1 MTRKILRRVLPWLVL
16 AGSFAVL
23 CVFEWRNI
31 SDLLDSDMASDMIYA
46 NLLAKEG
53 AFFSP
58 NWYYS
63 SELRVFANHLS
74 FTPLFLLTQD
84 WRLVR
89 GLGSMLTYALFVAS
103 VYAPIR
109 HTSLKRFYPL
119 VAAAMLMPLSV
130 TYFHYSF
137 VGTLYTH
144 YYILSFW
151 LMGLTLGQSEAAGR
165 ARAWRLGL
173 LAALSVVAG
182 LCGLRFL
189 LFSALPLCASA
200 LYLRARAGRKA
211 APRTRRLAWGSL
223 LSLGA
228 MAAGAAVNLLVLSR
242 LYTFQTFAEVTYTS
256 LQPEAAGEFL
266 RNLLSLLGFPESGSL
281 FSSALAAAALSLL
294 LVALIA
300 WACWAALRAPG
311 DAAPLAA
318 AAPSAGDPSL
328 SEIAVPSA
336 PAADKS
342 PAAAPSAGDP
352 SLSEIGDR
360 VLALF
365 FLAAAVMHI
374 GLLSLTSMPR
384 NMYHFLPVSVYALPL
399 AACAL
404 RRLPWPKRARA
415 ALAGGMACLLAAT
428 SAVNSLYFSRRDI
441 TYEPRMALESLLAE
455 GYDCG
460 YATFWRAN
468 VLTELS
474 GGEVEMYSL
483 GGPYDGPEAFDNL
496 FPWLQLKAHDDTPPA
511 GKVFVLLSKYEGE
524 TSLPV
529 FSRLDPSHAV
539 YESPYLIALGYES
552 VEALRQDAA
561 S

>member
-1 MTRKILRRVLPWLVL
+1 MPWAKLRRAVPWLVL
-16 AGSFAVL
+16 AGCFAAL
-23 CVFEWRNI
+23 CYFEWRNVG
-31 SDLLDSDMASDMIYA
+31 DLLDSDMASDLIYA
-46 NLLAKEG
+46 RLLAQEG
-53 AFFSP
+53 TFFSP

-74 FTPLFLLTQD
+74 FTPLFLITQD

-89 GLGSMLTYALFVAS
+89 GLGSMLTYALFVLS
-103 VYAPIR
+103 LYAPLSQVGLR
-109 HTSLKRFYPL
+109 RQYPL
-119 VAAAMLMPLSV
+119 VAAAMLLPLSV
-130 TYFHYSF
+130 MYFHYSM
-137 VGTLYTH
+137 VGTFYTH
-144 YYILSFW
+144 NYILSF
-151 LMGLTLGQSEAAGR
+151 LLLGLALGQCGASGR
-165 ARAWRLGL
+165 ARAWRLIL
-173 LAALSVVAG
+173 LGALSVAAG

-189 LFSALPLCASA
+189 LFSSLPLCASA
-200 LYLRARAGRKA
+200 LYLWARAGRA
-211 APRTRRLAWGSL
+211 AGPRTRRLAWGSL

-256 LQPEAAGEFL
+256 FQPEAAGEFL
-266 RNLLSLLGFPESGSL
+266 RNLLSLLGFPENGSL
-281 FSSALAAAALSLL
+281 FSPALAPAALSLL
-294 LVALIA
+294 LLALIA
-300 WACWAALRAPG
+300 WASWSALRAPAPG
-311 DAAPLAA
+311 AAAAQSAILAQPGEA
-318 AAPSAGDPSL
+318 AAPSPAETD
-328 SEIAVPSA
+328 A
-336 PAADKS
+336 P
-342 PAAAPSAGDP
+342 
-352 SLSEIGDR
+352 GDR

-384 NMYHFLPVSVYALPL
+384 NAYHFLPISVYALPL

-404 RRLPWPKRARA
+404 KRLPWPGRWRA
-415 ALAGGMACLLAAT
+415 ALAGVLACLLAAT
-428 SAVNSLYFSRRDI
+428 SAVNYPYFSRRDV
-441 TYEPRMALESLLAE
+441 TYELRMALESLLAE

-474 GGEVEMYSL
+474 GGEVEMYCL
-483 GGPYDGPEAFDNL
+483 EGPYDGPEAFDTI
-496 FPWLQLKAHDDTPPA
+496 FPWLQLKAHDDTPPE

>member
-1 MTRKILRRVLPWLVL
+1 MPWAKLRRAVPWLVL
-16 AGSFAVL
+16 AGCFAAL
-23 CVFEWRNI
+23 CYFEWRNVG
-31 SDLLDSDMASDMIYA
+31 DLLDSDMASDLIYA
-46 NLLAKEG
+46 RLLAQEG
-53 AFFSP
+53 TFFSP

-74 FTPLFLLTQD
+74 FTPLFLITQD

-89 GLGSMLTYALFVAS
+89 GLGSMLTYALFVLS
-103 VYAPIR
+103 LYAPLSQVGLR
-109 HTSLKRFYPL
+109 RQYPL
-119 VAAAMLMPLSV
+119 VAAAMLLPLSV
-130 TYFHYSF
+130 MYFHYSM
-137 VGTLYTH
+137 VGTFYTH
-144 YYILSFW
+144 NYILSF
-151 LMGLTLGQSEAAGR
+151 LLLGLALGQCGASGR
-165 ARAWRLGL
+165 ARAWRLIL
-173 LAALSVVAG
+173 LGALSVAAG

-189 LFSALPLCASA
+189 LFSSLPLCASA
-200 LYLRARAGRKA
+200 LYLWARAGRA
-211 APRTRRLAWGSL
+211 AGPRTRRLAWGSL

-256 LQPEAAGEFL
+256 FQPEAAGEFL
-266 RNLLSLLGFPESGSL
+266 RNLLSLLGFPENGSL
-281 FSSALAAAALSLL
+281 FSPALAPAALSLL
-294 LVALIA
+294 LLALIA
-300 WACWAALRAPG
+300 WASWSALRAPAPG
-311 DAAPLAA
+311 AAAAQSAILAQPGEA
-318 AAPSAGDPSL
+318 AAPSPAETD
-328 SEIAVPSA
+328 A
-336 PAADKS
+336 P
-342 PAAAPSAGDP
+342 
-352 SLSEIGDR
+352 GDR

-384 NMYHFLPVSVYALPL
+384 NAYHFLPISVYALPL

-404 RRLPWPKRARA
+404 KRLPWPGRWRA
-415 ALAGGMACLLAAT
+415 ALAGVLACLLAVT
-428 SAVNSLYFSRRDI
+428 SVVNSPYFSRRDV
-441 TYEPRMALESLLAE
+441 TYELRMALESLLAE

-474 GGEVEMYSL
+474 GGEVEMYCL
-483 GGPYDGPEAFDNL
+483 EGPYDGPEAFDTI
-496 FPWLQLKAHDDTPPA
+496 FPWLQLKAHDDTPPE

>member
-1 MTRKILRRVLPWLVL
+1 MPWAKLRRAVPWLVL
-16 AGSFAVL
+16 AGCFAAL
-23 CVFEWRNI
+23 CYFEWRNVG
-31 SDLLDSDMASDMIYA
+31 DLLDSDMASDLIYA
-46 NLLAKEG
+46 RLLAQEG
-53 AFFSP
+53 TFFSP

-74 FTPLFLLTQD
+74 FTPLFLITQD

-89 GLGSMLTYALFVAS
+89 GLGSMLTYALFVLS
-103 VYAPIR
+103 LYAPLSQVGLR
-109 HTSLKRFYPL
+109 RQYPL
-119 VAAAMLMPLSV
+119 VAAAMLLPLSV
-130 TYFHYSF
+130 MYFHYSM
-137 VGTLYTH
+137 VGTFYTH
-144 YYILSFW
+144 NYILSF
-151 LMGLTLGQSEAAGR
+151 LLLGLALGQCGASGR
-165 ARAWRLGL
+165 ARAWRLIL
-173 LAALSVVAG
+173 LGALSVAAG

-189 LFSALPLCASA
+189 LFSSLPLCASA
-200 LYLRARAGRKA
+200 LYLRARAGRA
-211 APRTRRLAWGSL
+211 AGPRTRRLAWGSL
-223 LSLGA
+223 LSLGE

-256 LQPEAAGEFL
+256 FQPEAAGEFL
-266 RNLLSLLGFPESGSL
+266 RNLLSLLGFPENGSL
-281 FSSALAAAALSLL
+281 FSPALAPAALSLL
-294 LVALIA
+294 LLALIA
-300 WACWAALRAPG
+300 WASWSALRAPAPG
-311 DAAPLAA
+311 AAAAQSAILAQPGEA
-318 AAPSAGDPSL
+318 AAPSPAETD
-328 SEIAVPSA
+328 A
-336 PAADKS
+336 P
-342 PAAAPSAGDP
+342 
-352 SLSEIGDR
+352 GDR

-404 RRLPWPKRARA
+404 KRLPWPKRARA

-483 GGPYDGPEAFDNL
+483 EGPYDGPEAFDTI
-496 FPWLQLKAHDDTPPA
+496 FPWLQLKAHATEPPE

>member
-1 MTRKILRRVLPWLVL
+1 MPWAKLRRAVPWLVL
-16 AGSFAVL
+16 AGCFAAL
-23 CVFEWRNI
+23 CYFEWRNVG
-31 SDLLDSDMASDMIYA
+31 DLLDSDMASDLIYA
-46 NLLAKEG
+46 RLLAQEG
-53 AFFSP
+53 TFFSP

-89 GLGSMLTYALFVAS
+89 GLGSMLTYALFVLS
-103 VYAPIR
+103 LYAPLSQVGLR
-109 HTSLKRFYPL
+109 RQYPL
-119 VAAAMLMPLSV
+119 VAAAMLLPLSV
-130 TYFHYSF
+130 MYFHYSM
-137 VGTLYTH
+137 VGTFYTH
-144 YYILSFW
+144 NYILSF
-151 LMGLTLGQSEAAGR
+151 LLLGLALGQCGASGR
-165 ARAWRLGL
+165 ARAWRLIL
-173 LAALSVVAG
+173 LGALSVAAG

-189 LFSALPLCASA
+189 LFSSLPLCASA
-200 LYLRARAGRKA
+200 LYLWARAGRA
-211 APRTRRLAWGSL
+211 AGPRARRLAWGSL

-256 LQPEAAGEFL
+256 FQPEAAGEFL
-266 RNLLSLLGFPESGSL
+266 RNLLSLLGFPENGSL
-281 FSSALAAAALSLL
+281 FSPALAPAALSLL
-294 LVALIA
+294 LLALIA
-300 WACWAALRAPG
+300 WASWSALRAPAPG
-311 DAAPLAA
+311 AAAAQSAILAQPGEA
-318 AAPSAGDPSL
+318 AAPSPAETD
-328 SEIAVPSA
+328 A
-336 PAADKS
+336 P
-342 PAAAPSAGDP
+342 
-352 SLSEIGDR
+352 GDR

-384 NMYHFLPVSVYALPL
+384 NAYHFLPISVYALPL

-404 RRLPWPKRARA
+404 KRLPWPGRWRA
-415 ALAGGMACLLAAT
+415 ALAGVLACLLAAT

-474 GGEVEMYSL
+474 GGEVEMYCL
-483 GGPYDGPEAFDNL
+483 EGPYDGPEAFDTI

-552 VEALRQDAA
+552 DAALREDAA

>member
-1 MTRKILRRVLPWLVL
+1 MPWAKLRRAVPWLVL
-16 AGSFAVL
+16 AGCFAAL
-23 CVFEWRNI
+23 CYFEWRNVG
-31 SDLLDSDMASDMIYA
+31 DLLDSDMASDLIYA
-46 NLLAKEG
+46 RLLAQEG
-53 AFFSP
+53 TFFSP

-74 FTPLFLLTQD
+74 FTPLFLITQD

-89 GLGSMLTYALFVAS
+89 GLGSMLTYALFVLS
-103 VYAPIR
+103 LYAPLSQVGLR
-109 HTSLKRFYPL
+109 RQYPL
-119 VAAAMLMPLSV
+119 VAAAMLLPLSV
-130 TYFHYSF
+130 MYFHYSM
-137 VGTLYTH
+137 VGTSYTH
-144 YYILSFW
+144 YYILSF
-151 LMGLTLGQSEAAGR
+151 LLLGLALGQCGASGR
-165 ARAWRLGL
+165 ARAWRLIL
-173 LAALSVVAG
+173 LGALSVAAG

-189 LFSALPLCASA
+189 LFSSLPLCASA
-200 LYLRARAGRKA
+200 LYLRARAGRA
-211 APRTRRLAWGSL
+211 AGPRTRRLAWGSL

-256 LQPEAAGEFL
+256 FQPEAAGEFL
-266 RNLLSLLGFPESGSL
+266 RNLLSLLGFPENGSL
-281 FSSALAAAALSLL
+281 FSPALAPAALSLL
-294 LVALIA
+294 LLALIA
-300 WACWAALRAPG
+300 WASWSALRAPAPG
-311 DAAPLAA
+311 AAAAQSAILAQPGEA
-318 AAPSAGDPSL
+318 AAPSPAETD
-328 SEIAVPSA
+328 A
-336 PAADKS
+336 P
-342 PAAAPSAGDP
+342 
-352 SLSEIGDR
+352 GDR

-404 RRLPWPKRARA
+404 KRLPWPKRARA

-474 GGEVEMYSL
+474 GGEVEMYCL
-483 GGPYDGPEAFDNL
+483 EGPYDGPEAFDNL
-496 FPWLQLKAHDDTPPA
+496 FPWLQLKAHATEPPE

-552 VEALRQDAA
+552 DAALREDAA

>member
-1 MTRKILRRVLPWLVL
+1 MPWAKLRRAVPWLVL
-16 AGSFAVL
+16 AGCFAAL
-23 CVFEWRNI
+23 CYFEWRNVG
-31 SDLLDSDMASDMIYA
+31 DLLDSDMASDLIYA
-46 NLLAKEG
+46 RLLAQEG
-53 AFFSP
+53 TFFSP

-74 FTPLFLLTQD
+74 FTPLFLITQD

-89 GLGSMLTYALFVAS
+89 RLGSMLTYALFVLS
-103 VYAPIR
+103 LYAPLSQVGLR
-109 HTSLKRFYPL
+109 RQYPL
-119 VAAAMLMPLSV
+119 VAAAMLLPLSV
-130 TYFHYSF
+130 MYFHYSM
-137 VGTLYTH
+137 VGTFYTH
-144 YYILSFW
+144 NYILSF
-151 LMGLTLGQSEAAGR
+151 LLLGLALGQCGASGR
-165 ARAWRLGL
+165 ARAWRLIL
-173 LAALSVVAG
+173 LGALSVVAG
-182 LCGLRFL
+182 LCGLRLL
-189 LFSALPLCASA
+189 LFSSLPLCASA
-200 LYLRARAGRKA
+200 LYLRARAGRA
-211 APRTRRLAWGSL
+211 AGPRTRRLAWGSL

-256 LQPEAAGEFL
+256 FQPEAAGEFL
-266 RNLLSLLGFPESGSL
+266 RNLLSLLGFPENGSL
-281 FSSALAAAALSLL
+281 FSPALAPAALSLL
-294 LVALIA
+294 LLALIA
-300 WACWAALRAPG
+300 WASWSALRAPAPG
-311 DAAPLAA
+311 AAAAQSAILAQPGEA
-318 AAPSAGDPSL
+318 AAPSPAETD
-328 SEIAVPSA
+328 A
-336 PAADKS
+336 P
-342 PAAAPSAGDP
+342 
-352 SLSEIGDR
+352 GDR

-384 NMYHFLPVSVYALPL
+384 NAYHFLPISVYALPL

-404 RRLPWPKRARA
+404 KRLPWPGRWRA
-415 ALAGGMACLLAAT
+415 ALAGVLACLLAAT
-428 SAVNSLYFSRRDI
+428 SAVNYPYFSRRDV

-474 GGEVEMYSL
+474 GGEVEMYCL
-483 GGPYDGPEAFDNL
+483 EGPYDGPEAFDNL
-496 FPWLQLKAHDDTPPA
+496 FPWLQLKAHDDTPPE

-552 VEALRQDAA
+552 DAALREDAV

>member
-1 MTRKILRRVLPWLVL
+1 MPWAKLRRAVPWLVL
-16 AGSFAVL
+16 AGCFAAL
-23 CVFEWRNI
+23 CYFEWRNVG
-31 SDLLDSDMASDMIYA
+31 DLLDSDMASDLIYA
-46 NLLAKEG
+46 RLLAQEG
-53 AFFSP
+53 TFFSP

-74 FTPLFLLTQD
+74 FTPLFLITQD

-89 GLGSMLTYALFVAS
+89 GLGSMLTYALFVLS
-103 VYAPIR
+103 LYAPLSQVGLR
-109 HTSLKRFYPL
+109 RQYPL
-119 VAAAMLMPLSV
+119 VAAAMLLPLSV
-130 TYFHYSF
+130 MYFHYSM
-137 VGTLYTH
+137 VGTFYTH
-144 YYILSFW
+144 NYILSF
-151 LMGLTLGQSEAAGR
+151 LLLGLALGQCGASGR
-165 ARAWRLGL
+165 ARAWRLIL
-173 LAALSVVAG
+173 LGALSVAAG

-189 LFSALPLCASA
+189 LFSSLPLCASA
-200 LYLRARAGRKA
+200 LYLWARAGRA
-211 APRTRRLAWGSL
+211 AGPRTRRLVWGSL

-256 LQPEAAGEFL
+256 FQPEAAGEFL
-266 RNLLSLLGFPESGSL
+266 RNLLSLLGFPENGSL
-281 FSSALAAAALSLL
+281 FSPALAPAALSLL
-294 LVALIA
+294 LLALIA
-300 WACWAALRAPG
+300 WASWSALRAPAPG
-311 DAAPLAA
+311 AAAAQSAILAQPGAA
-318 AAPSAGDPSL
+318 AAPSPAETD
-328 SEIAVPSA
+328 A
-336 PAADKS
+336 P
-342 PAAAPSAGDP
+342 
-352 SLSEIGDR
+352 GDR

-384 NMYHFLPVSVYALPL
+384 NAYHFLPISVYALPL

-404 RRLPWPKRARA
+404 KRLPWPGRWRA
-415 ALAGGMACLLAAT
+415 ALAGVLACLLAAT
-428 SAVNSLYFSRRDI
+428 SAVNYPYFSRRDV
-441 TYEPRMALESLLAE
+441 TYELRMALESLLAE

-483 GGPYDGPEAFDNL
+483 EGPYDGPEAFDNL

-552 VEALRQDAA
+552 DAALREDAA

>member
-1 MTRKILRRVLPWLVL
+1 MTRKMLRRVLPWLVL

-31 SDLLDSDMASDMIYA
+31 TDLLDSDMASDMIYA

-53 AFFSP
+53 SFFSP

-89 GLGSMLTYALFVAS
+89 GLGSMLTCALFVVS

-109 HTSLKRFYPL
+109 HTSLRRFYPL
-119 VAAAMLMPLSV
+119 VAAAMLMPLSA

-137 VGTLYTH
+137 IGTFYTH
-144 YYILSFW
+144 NYILSFW
-151 LMGLTLGQSEAAGR
+151 LLGLALGQSEAAGR

-200 LYLRARAGRKA
+200 LYLWARAGRGA

-228 MAAGAAVNLLVLSR
+228 MAAGVAVNLLVLSR
-242 LYTFQTFAEVTYTS
+242 LYTFQTFTEVTYTA
-256 LQPEAAGEFL
+256 LQPEAPGEFL
-266 RNLLSLLGFPESGSL
+266 RNLLILLGFPESGSL
-281 FSSALAAAALSLL
+281 FSPALAAAALSLL
-294 LVALIA
+294 LLALIA

-311 DAAPLAA
+311 VPAALTADKTAAP
-318 AAPSAGDPSL
+318 AGDP
-328 SEIAVPSA
+328 P
-336 PAADKS
+336 
-342 PAAAPSAGDP
+342 
-352 SLSEIGDR
+352 LSEIGDR

-365 FLAAAVMHI
+365 FLTAAVMHI
-374 GLLSLTSMPR
+374 GLLSLTNMPR
-384 NMYHFLPVSVYALPL
+384 NMYHFLPISVYALPL
-399 AACAL
+399 AGCAL
-404 RRLPWPKRARA
+404 LRLPWPKRARA
-415 ALAGGMACLLAAT
+415 VLAGVMACLLAVT
-428 SAVNSLYFSRRDI
+428 SAVNYRYFSRRDL
-441 TYEPRMALESLLAE
+441 TYELRMALESLQAE

-474 GGEVEMYSL
+474 GGEVEMYCL
-483 GGPYDGPEAFDNL
+483 GGPYDGPEAFDTIY
-496 FPWLQLKAHDDTPPA
+496 PWLQLKAHDTRPPE
-511 GKVFVLLSKYEGE
+511 GKVFVLLSKYDGE

-539 YESPYLIALGYES
+539 YESPYMLVLGYES
-552 VEALRQDAA
+552 DAALRQDAA

>member
-1 MTRKILRRVLPWLVL
+1 MPWAKLRRAVPWLVL
-16 AGSFAVL
+16 AGCFAAL
-23 CVFEWRNI
+23 CYFEWRNVG
-31 SDLLDSDMASDMIYA
+31 DLLDSDMASDLIYA
-46 NLLAKEG
+46 RLLAQEG
-53 AFFSP
+53 TFFSP

-74 FTPLFLLTQD
+74 FTPLFLITQD

-89 GLGSMLTYALFVAS
+89 GLGSMLTYALFVLS
-103 VYAPIR
+103 LYAPLSQVGLR
-109 HTSLKRFYPL
+109 RQYPL
-119 VAAAMLMPLSV
+119 VAAAMLLPLSV
-130 TYFHYSF
+130 MYFHYSM
-137 VGTLYTH
+137 VGTSYTH
-144 YYILSFW
+144 YYILSF
-151 LMGLTLGQSEAAGR
+151 LLLGLALGQCGASGR
-165 ARAWRLGL
+165 ARAWRLIL
-173 LAALSVVAG
+173 LGALSVAAG

-189 LFSALPLCASA
+189 LFSSLPLCASA
-200 LYLRARAGRKA
+200 LYLWARAGRA
-211 APRTRRLAWGSL
+211 AGPRTRRLAWGSL

-256 LQPEAAGEFL
+256 FQPEAAGEFL
-266 RNLLSLLGFPESGSL
+266 RNLLSLLGFPENGSL
-281 FSSALAAAALSLL
+281 FSPALAPAALSLL
-294 LVALIA
+294 LLALIA
-300 WACWAALRAPG
+300 WASWSALRAPAPG
-311 DAAPLAA
+311 AAAAQSAILAQPGEA
-318 AAPSAGDPSL
+318 AAPSPAETD
-328 SEIAVPSA
+328 A
-336 PAADKS
+336 P
-342 PAAAPSAGDP
+342 
-352 SLSEIGDR
+352 GDR

-474 GGEVEMYSL
+474 GGEVEMYCL
-483 GGPYDGPEAFDNL
+483 EGPYDGPEAFDTI

-552 VEALRQDAA
+552 DAALREDAA

>member
-1 MTRKILRRVLPWLVL
+1 MPWAKLRRAVPWLVL
-16 AGSFAVL
+16 AGCFAAL
-23 CVFEWRNI
+23 CYFEWRNVG
-31 SDLLDSDMASDMIYA
+31 DLLDSDMASDLIYA
-46 NLLAKEG
+46 RLLAQEG
-53 AFFSP
+53 TFFSP

-74 FTPLFLLTQD
+74 FTPLFLITQD

-89 GLGSMLTYALFVAS
+89 GLGSMLTYALFVLS
-103 VYAPIR
+103 LYAPLSQVGLR
-109 HTSLKRFYPL
+109 RQYPL
-119 VAAAMLMPLSV
+119 VAAAMLLPLSV
-130 TYFHYSF
+130 MYFHYSM
-137 VGTLYTH
+137 VGTSYTH
-144 YYILSFW
+144 YYILSF
-151 LMGLTLGQSEAAGR
+151 LLLGLALGQCGASGR
-165 ARAWRLGL
+165 ARAWRLIL
-173 LAALSVVAG
+173 LGALSAAAG

-189 LFSALPLCASA
+189 LFSSLPLCASA
-200 LYLRARAGRKA
+200 LYLWARAGRA
-211 APRTRRLAWGSL
+211 AGPRARRLAWGSL

-256 LQPEAAGEFL
+256 FQPEAAGEFL
-266 RNLLSLLGFPESGSL
+266 RNLLSLLGFPENGSL
-281 FSSALAAAALSLL
+281 FSPALAPAALSLL
-294 LVALIA
+294 LLALIA
-300 WACWAALRAPG
+300 WASWSALRAPAPG
-311 DAAPLAA
+311 AAAAQSAILAQPGEA
-318 AAPSAGDPSL
+318 AAPSPAETD
-328 SEIAVPSA
+328 A
-336 PAADKS
+336 P
-342 PAAAPSAGDP
+342 
-352 SLSEIGDR
+352 GDR

-384 NMYHFLPVSVYALPL
+384 NAYHFLPISVYALPL

-404 RRLPWPKRARA
+404 KRLPWPKRARA
-415 ALAGGMACLLAAT
+415 ALAGVLACLLAAT
-428 SAVNSLYFSRRDI
+428 SAVNYPYFSQRDV
-441 TYEPRMALESLLAE
+441 TYELRMALESLQAE

-496 FPWLQLKAHDDTPPA
+496 FPWLQLKAHATEPPE

>member
-1 MTRKILRRVLPWLVL
+1 MSWKTLRRALPWLVL

-31 SDLLDSDMASDMIYA
+31 TDLLDSDMASDMIYA

-53 AFFSP
+53 SFFSP

-89 GLGSMLTYALFVAS
+89 GLGSMLTYALFVLS
-103 VYAPIR
+103 VYPPLR

-119 VAAAMLMPLSV
+119 MAAAMLLPLSV

-137 VGTLYTH
+137 VGTFYTH
-144 YYILSFW
+144 NYILSFW
-151 LMGLTLGQSEAAGR
+151 LLGLTLGQSEAAGR

-182 LCGLRFL
+182 LCGLRFM
-189 LFSALPLCASA
+189 LFSALPLCLAA
-200 LYLRARAGRKA
+200 LYLWARAGSAA

-228 MAAGAAVNLLVLSR
+228 MTAGAAVNLLVLSR
-242 LYTFQTFAEVTYTS
+242 LYTFQTFTEVTYTA
-256 LQPEAAGEFL
+256 LRPEAPGEFL
-266 RNLLSLLGFPESGSL
+266 RNLLILLGFPESGTL
-281 FSSALAAAALSLL
+281 FSPALAAAALSLL
-294 LVALIA
+294 MLALIA

-311 DAAPLAA
+311 DAAAF
-318 AAPSAGDPSL
+318 AG
-328 SEIAVPSA
+328 
-336 PAADKS
+336 DKS
-342 PAAAPSAGDP
+342 PADPTSLAGDP

-365 FLAAAVMHI
+365 FLRAAVMHI

-399 AACAL
+399 AALAL
-404 RRLPWPKRARA
+404 IRLPWPKRARA
-415 ALAGGMACLLAAT
+415 VLAGGMACLLAVT
-428 SAVNSLYFSRRDI
+428 SAVNYRYFSRRDI
-441 TYEPRMALESLLAE
+441 TYELRMALESVQAE

-474 GGEVEMYSL
+474 GGEVEMYCL
-483 GGPYDGPEAFDNL
+483 GGPYDGPEAFDTIY
-496 FPWLQLKAHDDTPPA
+496 PWLQLKSHDTRRPA
-511 GKVFVLLSKYEGE
+511 GKVFVLLSSYDGE

-529 FSRLDPSHAV
+529 FSHLSPSHV
-539 YESPYLIALGYES
+539 IYESPYLLAYGYES
-552 VEALRQDAA
+552 FDDLYDDAGGPD
-561 S
+561 

>member
-1 MTRKILRRVLPWLVL
+1 MPWAKLRRAVPWLVL
-16 AGSFAVL
+16 AGCFAAL
-23 CVFEWRNI
+23 CYFEWRNVG
-31 SDLLDSDMASDMIYA
+31 DLLDSDMASDLIYA
-46 NLLAKEG
+46 RLLAEEG
-53 AFFSP
+53 TFFSS

-74 FTPLFLLTQD
+74 FTPLFLVTQD

-89 GLGSMLTYALFVAS
+89 GLGSMLTYALFVLS
-103 VYAPIR
+103 LYAPLSQVGLR
-109 HTSLKRFYPL
+109 RQYPL
-119 VAAAMLMPLSV
+119 VAAAMLLPLSV
-130 TYFHYSF
+130 MYFHYSM
-137 VGTLYTH
+137 VGTFYTH
-144 YYILSFW
+144 NYILSF
-151 LMGLTLGQSEAAGR
+151 LLLGLALGQCGASGR

-173 LAALSVVAG
+173 LAALSAVAG

-189 LFSALPLCASA
+189 LFSSLPLCASA
-200 LYLRARAGRKA
+200 LYLRARAGRA
-211 APRTRRLAWGSL
+211 AGPRARRLAWGSL

-256 LQPEAAGEFL
+256 FQPEAAGEFL
-266 RNLLSLLGFPESGSL
+266 RNLLSLLGFPENGSL
-281 FSSALAAAALSLL
+281 FSPALAPAALSLL
-294 LVALIA
+294 LLALIA
-300 WACWAALRAPG
+300 WASWSALRAPAPG
-311 DAAPLAA
+311 AAAAQSAILAQPGEA
-318 AAPSAGDPSL
+318 AAPSPAETD
-328 SEIAVPSA
+328 A
-336 PAADKS
+336 P
-342 PAAAPSAGDP
+342 
-352 SLSEIGDR
+352 GDR

-384 NMYHFLPVSVYALPL
+384 NAYHFLPISVYALPL

-404 RRLPWPKRARA
+404 KRLPWPGRWRA
-415 ALAGGMACLLAAT
+415 ALAGVLACLLAAT

-474 GGEVEMYSL
+474 GGEVEMYCL
-483 GGPYDGPEAFDNL
+483 EGPYDGPEAFDNL
-496 FPWLQLKAHDDTPPA
+496 FPWLQLKAHDDTPPE

-552 VEALRQDAA
+552 DAALREDAA

>member
-1 MTRKILRRVLPWLVL
+1 MPWAKLRRAVPWLVL
-16 AGSFAVL
+16 AGCFAAL
-23 CVFEWRNI
+23 CYFEWRNVG
-31 SDLLDSDMASDMIYA
+31 DLLDSDMASDLIYA
-46 NLLAKEG
+46 RLLAQEG
-53 AFFSP
+53 TFFSP

-74 FTPLFLLTQD
+74 FTPLFLITQD

-89 GLGSMLTYALFVAS
+89 GLGSMLTYALFVLS
-103 VYAPIR
+103 LYAPLSQVGLR
-109 HTSLKRFYPL
+109 RQYPL
-119 VAAAMLMPLSV
+119 VAAAMLLPLSV
-130 TYFHYSF
+130 MYFHYSM
-137 VGTLYTH
+137 VGTFYTH
-144 YYILSFW
+144 NYILSF
-151 LMGLTLGQSEAAGR
+151 LLLGLALGQCGASGR
-165 ARAWRLGL
+165 ARAWRLIL
-173 LAALSVVAG
+173 LGALSVAAG

-189 LFSALPLCASA
+189 LFSSLPLCASA
-200 LYLRARAGRKA
+200 LYLRARAGRA
-211 APRTRRLAWGSL
+211 AGPRTRRLAWGSL

-256 LQPEAAGEFL
+256 FQPEAAGEFL
-266 RNLLSLLGFPESGSL
+266 RNLLSLLGFPENGSL
-281 FSSALAAAALSLL
+281 FSPALAPAALSLL
-294 LVALIA
+294 LLALIA
-300 WACWAALRAPG
+300 WASWSALRAPAPG
-311 DAAPLAA
+311 AAAAQSAILAQPGEA
-318 AAPSAGDPSL
+318 AAPSPAETD
-328 SEIAVPSA
+328 A
-336 PAADKS
+336 P
-342 PAAAPSAGDP
+342 
-352 SLSEIGDR
+352 GDR

-404 RRLPWPKRARA
+404 GRLPWPGRWRA

-441 TYEPRMALESLLAE
+441 TYELRMALESLLAE

-474 GGEVEMYSL
+474 GGEVEMYCL
-483 GGPYDGPEAFDNL
+483 EGPYDGPEAFDTI
-496 FPWLQLKAHDDTPPA
+496 FPWLQLKAHDDTPPE

-552 VEALRQDAA
+552 DAALREDAA

>member
-1 MTRKILRRVLPWLVL
+1 MPWAKLRRAVPWLVL
-16 AGSFAVL
+16 AGCFAAL
-23 CVFEWRNI
+23 CYFEWRNVG
-31 SDLLDSDMASDMIYA
+31 DLLDSDMASDLIYA
-46 NLLAKEG
+46 RLLAQEG
-53 AFFSP
+53 TFFSP

-74 FTPLFLLTQD
+74 FTPLFLITQD

-89 GLGSMLTYALFVAS
+89 GLGSMLTYALFVLS
-103 VYAPIR
+103 LYAPLSQVGLR
-109 HTSLKRFYPL
+109 RQYPL
-119 VAAAMLMPLSV
+119 VAAAMLLPLSV
-130 TYFHYSF
+130 MYFHYSM
-137 VGTLYTH
+137 VGTFYTH
-144 YYILSFW
+144 NYILSF
-151 LMGLTLGQSEAAGR
+151 LLLGLALGQCGASGR
-165 ARAWRLGL
+165 ARAWRLIL
-173 LAALSVVAG
+173 LGALSVAAG

-189 LFSALPLCASA
+189 LFSSLPLCASA
-200 LYLRARAGRKA
+200 LYLRARAGRA
-211 APRTRRLAWGSL
+211 AGPRTRRLAWGSL

-256 LQPEAAGEFL
+256 FQPEAAGEFL
-266 RNLLSLLGFPESGSL
+266 RNLLSLLGFPENGSL
-281 FSSALAAAALSLL
+281 FSPALAPAALSLL
-294 LVALIA
+294 LLALIA
-300 WACWAALRAPG
+300 WASWSALRAPAPG
-311 DAAPLAA
+311 AAAAQSAILAQPGEA
-318 AAPSAGDPSL
+318 AAPSPAETD
-328 SEIAVPSA
+328 A
-336 PAADKS
+336 P
-342 PAAAPSAGDP
+342 
-352 SLSEIGDR
+352 GDR

-404 RRLPWPKRARA
+404 GRLPWPGRWRA

-483 GGPYDGPEAFDNL
+483 EGPYDGPEAFDTI
-496 FPWLQLKAHDDTPPA
+496 FPWLQLKAHATEPPE

-552 VEALRQDAA
+552 DAALREDAA

>member
-1 MTRKILRRVLPWLVL
+1 MPWAKLRRAVPWLVL
-16 AGSFAVL
+16 AGCFAAL
-23 CVFEWRNI
+23 CYFEWRNVG
-31 SDLLDSDMASDMIYA
+31 DLLDSDMASDLIYA
-46 NLLAKEG
+46 RLLAQEG
-53 AFFSP
+53 TFFSP

-74 FTPLFLLTQD
+74 FTPLFLITQD

-89 GLGSMLTYALFVAS
+89 GLGSMLTYALFVLS
-103 VYAPIR
+103 LYAPLSQVGLR
-109 HTSLKRFYPL
+109 RQYPL
-119 VAAAMLMPLSV
+119 VAAAMLLPLSV
-130 TYFHYSF
+130 MYFHYSM
-137 VGTLYTH
+137 VGALYTH
-144 YYILSFW
+144 NYILSF
-151 LMGLTLGQSEAAGR
+151 LLLGLALGQCGASGR

-173 LAALSVVAG
+173 LGALSVAAG

-189 LFSALPLCASA
+189 LFSSLPLCASA
-200 LYLRARAGRKA
+200 LYLRARAGRA
-211 APRTRRLAWGSL
+211 AGPRTRRLAWGSL

-256 LQPEAAGEFL
+256 FQPEAAGEFL
-266 RNLLSLLGFPESGSL
+266 RNLLSLLGFPENGSF
-281 FSSALAAAALSLL
+281 FSPALAPAALSLL
-294 LVALIA
+294 LLALIA
-300 WACWAALRAPG
+300 WASWSALRAPAPG
-311 DAAPLAA
+311 AAAAQSAILAQPGAA
-318 AAPSAGDPSL
+318 AAPSPAETD
-328 SEIAVPSA
+328 A
-336 PAADKS
+336 P
-342 PAAAPSAGDP
+342 
-352 SLSEIGDR
+352 GDR

-384 NMYHFLPVSVYALPL
+384 NAYHFLPISVYALPL

-404 RRLPWPKRARA
+404 KRLPWPGRWRA

-428 SAVNSLYFSRRDI
+428 SAVNYPYFSRRDV
-441 TYEPRMALESLLAE
+441 TYELRMALESLLAE

-474 GGEVEMYSL
+474 GGEVEMYCL
-483 GGPYDGPEAFDNL
+483 EGPYDGPEAFDAI
-496 FPWLQLKAHDDTPPA
+496 FPWLQLKAHATEPPE

-552 VEALRQDAA
+552 DAALREDAA

>member
-1 MTRKILRRVLPWLVL
+1 MPWAKLRRAVPWLVL
-16 AGSFAVL
+16 TGCFAAL
-23 CVFEWRNI
+23 CYFEWRNVG
-31 SDLLDSDMASDMIYA
+31 DLLDSDMASDLIYA
-46 NLLAKEG
+46 RLLAQEG
-53 AFFSP
+53 TFFSP

-74 FTPLFLLTQD
+74 FTPLFLITQD

-89 GLGSMLTYALFVAS
+89 GLGSMLTYALFVLS
-103 VYAPIR
+103 LYAPLSQVGLR
-109 HTSLKRFYPL
+109 RQYPL
-119 VAAAMLMPLSV
+119 VAAAMLLPLSV
-130 TYFHYSF
+130 MYFHYSF
-137 VGTLYTH
+137 VGTFYTH
-144 YYILSFW
+144 NYILSFW
-151 LMGLTLGQSEAAGR
+151 LMGLTLGQSEASGR
-165 ARAWRLGL
+165 ARAWRLIL
-173 LAALSVVAG
+173 LGALSVAAG

-189 LFSALPLCASA
+189 LFSSLPLCASA
-200 LYLRARAGRKA
+200 LYLWARAGRA
-211 APRTRRLAWGSL
+211 AGPRTRRLAWGSL

-256 LQPEAAGEFL
+256 FQPEAAGEFL
-266 RNLLSLLGFPESGSL
+266 RNLLSLLGFPENGSL
-281 FSSALAAAALSLL
+281 FSPALAPAALSLL
-294 LVALIA
+294 LLALIA
-300 WACWAALRAPG
+300 WASWSALRAPAPG
-311 DAAPLAA
+311 AAAAQSAILAQPGEA
-318 AAPSAGDPSL
+318 AAPSPAETD
-328 SEIAVPSA
+328 A
-336 PAADKS
+336 P
-342 PAAAPSAGDP
+342 
-352 SLSEIGDR
+352 GDR

-384 NMYHFLPVSVYALPL
+384 NAYHFLPISVYALPL

-404 RRLPWPKRARA
+404 KRLPWPGRWRA
-415 ALAGGMACLLAAT
+415 ALAGVLACLLAAT
-428 SAVNSLYFSRRDI
+428 SAVNYPYFSRRDV
-441 TYEPRMALESLLAE
+441 TYELRMALESLQAE

-483 GGPYDGPEAFDNL
+483 GGPYDGPEAFDTI
-496 FPWLQLKAHDDTPPA
+496 FPWLQLKAHDDTPPE

-552 VEALRQDAA
+552 DAALREDAA

>member
-1 MTRKILRRVLPWLVL
+1 MPWAKLRRAVPWLVL
-16 AGSFAVL
+16 AGCFAAL
-23 CVFEWRNI
+23 CYFEWRNVG
-31 SDLLDSDMASDMIYA
+31 DLLDSDMASDLIYA
-46 NLLAKEG
+46 RLLAQEG
-53 AFFSP
+53 TFFSP

-74 FTPLFLLTQD
+74 FTPLFLITQD

-89 GLGSMLTYALFVAS
+89 GLGSMLTYALFVLS
-103 VYAPIR
+103 LYAPLSQVGLR
-109 HTSLKRFYPL
+109 RQYPL
-119 VAAAMLMPLSV
+119 VAAAMLLPLSV
-130 TYFHYSF
+130 MYFHYSM
-137 VGTLYTH
+137 VGTSYTH
-144 YYILSFW
+144 YYILSF
-151 LMGLTLGQSEAAGR
+151 LLLGLALGQCGASGR
-165 ARAWRLGL
+165 ARAWRLIL
-173 LAALSVVAG
+173 LGALSVAAG

-189 LFSALPLCASA
+189 LFSSLPLCASA
-200 LYLRARAGRKA
+200 LYLWARAGRA
-211 APRTRRLAWGSL
+211 AGPRTRRLAWGSL

-256 LQPEAAGEFL
+256 FQPEAAGEFL
-266 RNLLSLLGFPESGSL
+266 RNLLSLLGFPENGSL
-281 FSSALAAAALSLL
+281 FSPALAPAALSLL
-294 LVALIA
+294 LLALIA
-300 WACWAALRAPG
+300 WASWSALRAP
-311 DAAPLAA
+311 APGAA
-318 AAPSAGDPSL
+318 AAPSPAETD
-328 SEIAVPSA
+328 A
-336 PAADKS
+336 P
-342 PAAAPSAGDP
+342 
-352 SLSEIGDR
+352 GDR

-384 NMYHFLPVSVYALPL
+384 NAYHFLPISVYALPL

-404 RRLPWPKRARA
+404 KRLPWPGRWRA
-415 ALAGGMACLLAAT
+415 ALAGVLACLLAAT

-474 GGEVEMYSL
+474 GGEVEMYCL
-483 GGPYDGPEAFDNL
+483 EGPYDGPEAFDNL

-552 VEALRQDAA
+552 DAALREDAA

>member
-1 MTRKILRRVLPWLVL
+1 MPWAKLRRAVPWLVL
-16 AGSFAVL
+16 AGCFAAL
-23 CVFEWRNI
+23 CYFEWRNVG
-31 SDLLDSDMASDMIYA
+31 DLLDSDMASDLIYA
-46 NLLAKEG
+46 RLLAQEG
-53 AFFSP
+53 TFFSP

-74 FTPLFLLTQD
+74 FTPLFLITQD

-89 GLGSMLTYALFVAS
+89 GLGSMLTYALFVLS
-103 VYAPIR
+103 LYAPLSQVGLR
-109 HTSLKRFYPL
+109 RQYPL
-119 VAAAMLMPLSV
+119 VAAAMLLPLSV
-130 TYFHYSF
+130 MYFHYSM
-137 VGTLYTH
+137 VGTSYTH
-144 YYILSFW
+144 YYILSF
-151 LMGLTLGQSEAAGR
+151 LLLGLALGQCGASGR
-165 ARAWRLGL
+165 ARAWRLIL
-173 LAALSVVAG
+173 LGALSVAAG

-189 LFSALPLCASA
+189 LFSSLPLCASA
-200 LYLRARAGRKA
+200 LYLWARAGRA
-211 APRTRRLAWGSL
+211 AGPRTRRLAWGSL

-256 LQPEAAGEFL
+256 FQPEAAGEFL
-266 RNLLSLLGFPESGSL
+266 RNLLSLLGFPENGSL
-281 FSSALAAAALSLL
+281 FSPALAPAALSLL
-294 LVALIA
+294 LLALIA
-300 WACWAALRAPG
+300 WASWSALRAPAPG
-311 DAAPLAA
+311 AAAAQSAILAQPGEA
-318 AAPSAGDPSL
+318 AAPSPAETD
-328 SEIAVPSA
+328 A
-336 PAADKS
+336 P
-342 PAAAPSAGDP
+342 
-352 SLSEIGDR
+352 GDR

-384 NMYHFLPVSVYALPL
+384 NAYHFLPISVYALPL

-404 RRLPWPKRARA
+404 KRLPWPGRWRA
-415 ALAGGMACLLAAT
+415 ALAGVLACLLAAT

-474 GGEVEMYSL
+474 GGEVEMYCL
-483 GGPYDGPEAFDNL
+483 EGPYDGPEAFDTI
-496 FPWLQLKAHDDTPPA
+496 FPWLQLKAHDDTPPE

>member
-1 MTRKILRRVLPWLVL
+1 MPWAKLRRAVPWLVL
-16 AGSFAVL
+16 AGCFAAL
-23 CVFEWRNI
+23 CYFEWRNVG
-31 SDLLDSDMASDMIYA
+31 DLLDSDMASDLIYA
-46 NLLAKEG
+46 RLLAQEG
-53 AFFSP
+53 TFFSP

-74 FTPLFLLTQD
+74 FTPLFLITQD

-89 GLGSMLTYALFVAS
+89 GLGSMLTYALFVLS
-103 VYAPIR
+103 LYAPLSQVGLR
-109 HTSLKRFYPL
+109 RQYPL
-119 VAAAMLMPLSV
+119 VAAAMLLPLSV
-130 TYFHYSF
+130 MYFHYSM
-137 VGTLYTH
+137 VGTSYTH
-144 YYILSFW
+144 YYILSF
-151 LMGLTLGQSEAAGR
+151 LLLGLALGQCGASGR
-165 ARAWRLGL
+165 ARAWRLIL
-173 LAALSVVAG
+173 LGALSVAAG

-189 LFSALPLCASA
+189 LFSSLPLCASA
-200 LYLRARAGRKA
+200 LYLWARAGRA
-211 APRTRRLAWGSL
+211 AGPRTRRLAWGSL

-256 LQPEAAGEFL
+256 FQPEAAGEFL
-266 RNLLSLLGFPESGSL
+266 RNLLSLLGFPENGSL
-281 FSSALAAAALSLL
+281 FSPALAPAALSLL
-294 LVALIA
+294 LLALIA
-300 WACWAALRAPG
+300 WASWSALRAPAPG
-311 DAAPLAA
+311 AAAAQSAILAQPGEA
-318 AAPSAGDPSL
+318 AAPSPAETD
-328 SEIAVPSA
+328 A
-336 PAADKS
+336 P
-342 PAAAPSAGDP
+342 
-352 SLSEIGDR
+352 GDR

-384 NMYHFLPVSVYALPL
+384 NMYHFLPISVYALPL

-404 RRLPWPKRARA
+404 KRLPWPKRARA

-496 FPWLQLKAHDDTPPA
+496 FPWLQLKAHDDTPPE

>member
-1 MTRKILRRVLPWLVL
+1 MPWAKLRRAVPWLVL
-16 AGSFAVL
+16 AGCFAAL
-23 CVFEWRNI
+23 CYFEWRNVG
-31 SDLLDSDMASDMIYA
+31 DLLDSDMASDLIYA
-46 NLLAKEG
+46 RLLAQEG
-53 AFFSP
+53 TFFSP

-74 FTPLFLLTQD
+74 FTPLFLITQD

-89 GLGSMLTYALFVAS
+89 GLGSMLTYALFVLS
-103 VYAPIR
+103 LYAPLSQVGLR
-109 HTSLKRFYPL
+109 RQYPL
-119 VAAAMLMPLSV
+119 VAAAMLLPLSV
-130 TYFHYSF
+130 MYFHYSM
-137 VGTLYTH
+137 VGTFYTH
-144 YYILSFW
+144 NYILSF
-151 LMGLTLGQSEAAGR
+151 LLLGLALGQCGASGR
-165 ARAWRLGL
+165 ARAWRLIL
-173 LAALSVVAG
+173 LGALSVAAG

-189 LFSALPLCASA
+189 LFSSLPLCASA
-200 LYLRARAGRKA
+200 LYLRARAGRA
-211 APRTRRLAWGSL
+211 AGPRTRRLAWGSL

-256 LQPEAAGEFL
+256 FQPEAAGEFL
-266 RNLLSLLGFPESGSL
+266 RNLLSLLGFPENGSL
-281 FSSALAAAALSLL
+281 FSPALAPAALSLL
-294 LVALIA
+294 LLALIA
-300 WACWAALRAPG
+300 WASWSALRAPAPG
-311 DAAPLAA
+311 AAAAQSAILAQPGAA
-318 AAPSAGDPSL
+318 AAPSPAETD
-328 SEIAVPSA
+328 A
-336 PAADKS
+336 P
-342 PAAAPSAGDP
+342 
-352 SLSEIGDR
+352 GDR

-384 NMYHFLPVSVYALPL
+384 NAYHFLPISVYALPL

-404 RRLPWPKRARA
+404 KRLPWPGRWRA
-415 ALAGGMACLLAAT
+415 ALAGVLACLLAAT
-428 SAVNSLYFSRRDI
+428 SAVNSLYFSRRDV
-441 TYEPRMALESLLAE
+441 TYELRMALESLQAE

-474 GGEVEMYSL
+474 GGEVEMYCL
-483 GGPYDGPEAFDNL
+483 EGPYDGPEAFDTI

-552 VEALRQDAA
+552 DAALREDAA

>member
-1 MTRKILRRVLPWLVL
+1 M
-16 AGSFAVL
+16 
-23 CVFEWRNI
+23 
-31 SDLLDSDMASDMIYA
+31 
-46 NLLAKEG
+46 
-53 AFFSP
+53 
-58 NWYYS
+58 
-63 SELRVFANHLS
+63 
-74 FTPLFLLTQD
+74 
-84 WRLVR
+84 R
-89 GLGSMLTYALFVAS
+89 GLGSMLTYALFVLS
-103 VYAPIR
+103 LYAPLSQVGLR
-109 HTSLKRFYPL
+109 RQYPL
-119 VAAAMLMPLSV
+119 VAAAMLLPLSV
-130 TYFHYSF
+130 MYFHYSM
-137 VGTLYTH
+137 VGTFYTH
-144 YYILSFW
+144 NYILSF
-151 LMGLTLGQSEAAGR
+151 LLLGLALGQSEAAGR
-165 ARAWRLGL
+165 ARAWRLIL

-182 LCGLRFL
+182 LCGLRFM
-189 LFSALPLCASA
+189 LFSSLPLCASA
-200 LYLRARAGRKA
+200 LYLWARAGRA
-211 APRTRRLAWGSL
+211 AGPRTRRLAWGSL

-256 LQPEAAGEFL
+256 FQPEAAGEFL
-266 RNLLSLLGFPESGSL
+266 RNLLSLLGFPENGSL
-281 FSSALAAAALSLL
+281 FSPALAPAALSLL
-294 LVALIA
+294 LLALIA
-300 WACWAALRAPG
+300 WASWSALRAPAPG
-311 DAAPLAA
+311 AAAAQSAILAQPGATAAAAVPGAPLAQ
-318 AAPSAGDPSL
+318 
-328 SEIAVPSA
+328 
-336 PAADKS
+336 PAS
-342 PAAAPSAGDP
+342 PAETDAP
-352 SLSEIGDR
+352 GDR

-384 NMYHFLPVSVYALPL
+384 NAYHFLPISVYALPL

-404 RRLPWPKRARA
+404 KRLPWPGRWRA
-415 ALAGGMACLLAAT
+415 ALAGVLACLLAAT

-474 GGEVEMYSL
+474 GGEVEMYCL
-483 GGPYDGPEAFDNL
+483 EGPYDGPEAFDTI
-496 FPWLQLKAHDDTPPA
+496 FPWLQLKAHDDTPPE

-552 VEALRQDAA
+552 DAALREDAA

>member
-1 MTRKILRRVLPWLVL
+1 MPWAKLRRAVPWLVL
-16 AGSFAVL
+16 TGCFAAL
-23 CVFEWRNI
+23 CYFEWRNVG
-31 SDLLDSDMASDMIYA
+31 DLLDSDMASDLIYA
-46 NLLAKEG
+46 RLLAQEG
-53 AFFSP
+53 TFFSP

-74 FTPLFLLTQD
+74 FTPLFLITQD

-89 GLGSMLTYALFVAS
+89 GLGSMLTYALFVLS
-103 VYAPIR
+103 LYAPLSQVGLR
-109 HTSLKRFYPL
+109 RQYPL
-119 VAAAMLMPLSV
+119 VAAAMLLPLSV
-130 TYFHYSF
+130 MYFHYSF
-137 VGTLYTH
+137 VGTFYTH
-144 YYILSFW
+144 NYILSFW
-151 LMGLTLGQSEAAGR
+151 LMGLTLGQSEASGR
-165 ARAWRLGL
+165 ARAWRLIL
-173 LAALSVVAG
+173 LGALSVAAG

-189 LFSALPLCASA
+189 LFSSLPLCASA
-200 LYLRARAGRKA
+200 LYLWARAGRA
-211 APRTRRLAWGSL
+211 AGPRTRRLAWGSL

-256 LQPEAAGEFL
+256 FQPEAAGEFL
-266 RNLLSLLGFPESGSL
+266 RNLLSLLGFPENGSL
-281 FSSALAAAALSLL
+281 FSPALAPAALSLL
-294 LVALIA
+294 LLALIA
-300 WACWAALRAPG
+300 WASWSALRAPAPG
-311 DAAPLAA
+311 AAAAQSAILAQPGEA
-318 AAPSAGDPSL
+318 AAPSPAETD
-328 SEIAVPSA
+328 A
-336 PAADKS
+336 P
-342 PAAAPSAGDP
+342 
-352 SLSEIGDR
+352 GDR

-384 NMYHFLPVSVYALPL
+384 NAYHFLPISVYALPL

-404 RRLPWPKRARA
+404 KRLPWPGRWRA
-415 ALAGGMACLLAAT
+415 ALAGVLACLLAAT
-428 SAVNSLYFSRRDI
+428 SAVNYPYFSRRDV

-474 GGEVEMYSL
+474 GGEVEMYCL
-483 GGPYDGPEAFDNL
+483 EGPYDGPEAFDNL
-496 FPWLQLKAHDDTPPA
+496 FPWLQLKAHDDTPPE

-552 VEALRQDAA
+552 DAALREDAA

>member
-1 MTRKILRRVLPWLVL
+1 MPWAKLRRAVPWLVL
-16 AGSFAVL
+16 AGCFAAL
-23 CVFEWRNI
+23 CYFEWRNVG
-31 SDLLDSDMASDMIYA
+31 DLLDSDMASDLIYA
-46 NLLAKEG
+46 RLLAQEG
-53 AFFSP
+53 TFFSP

-74 FTPLFLLTQD
+74 FTPLFLITQD

-89 GLGSMLTYALFVAS
+89 GLGSMLTYALFVLS
-103 VYAPIR
+103 LYAPLSQVGLR
-109 HTSLKRFYPL
+109 RQYPL
-119 VAAAMLMPLSV
+119 VAAAMLLPLSV
-130 TYFHYSF
+130 MYFHYSF
-137 VGTLYTH
+137 VGTFYTH
-144 YYILSFW
+144 NYILSFW
-151 LMGLTLGQSEAAGR
+151 LMGLTLGQSEASGR
-165 ARAWRLGL
+165 ARAWRLIL
-173 LAALSVVAG
+173 LGALSVAAG

-189 LFSALPLCASA
+189 LFSSLPLCASA
-200 LYLRARAGRKA
+200 LYLWARAGRA
-211 APRTRRLAWGSL
+211 AGPRTRRLAWGSL

-256 LQPEAAGEFL
+256 FQPEAAGEFL
-266 RNLLSLLGFPESGSL
+266 RNLLSLLGFPENGSL
-281 FSSALAAAALSLL
+281 FSPALAPAALSLL
-294 LVALIA
+294 LLALIA
-300 WACWAALRAPG
+300 WASWSALRAPAPG
-311 DAAPLAA
+311 AAAAQSAILAQPGEA
-318 AAPSAGDPSL
+318 AAPSPAETD
-328 SEIAVPSA
+328 A
-336 PAADKS
+336 P
-342 PAAAPSAGDP
+342 
-352 SLSEIGDR
+352 GDR

-384 NMYHFLPVSVYALPL
+384 NAYHFLPISVYALPL

-404 RRLPWPKRARA
+404 KRLPWPGRWRA
-415 ALAGGMACLLAAT
+415 ALAGVLACLLAAT
-428 SAVNSLYFSRRDI
+428 SAVNYPYFSRRDV

-474 GGEVEMYSL
+474 GGEVEMYCL
-483 GGPYDGPEAFDNL
+483 EGPYDGPEAFDNL

-552 VEALRQDAA
+552 DAALREDAA

>member
-1 MTRKILRRVLPWLVL
+1 MPWAKLRRAVPWLVL
-16 AGSFAVL
+16 AGCFAAL
-23 CVFEWRNI
+23 CYFEWRNVG
-31 SDLLDSDMASDMIYA
+31 DLLDSDMASDLIYA
-46 NLLAKEG
+46 RLLAQEG
-53 AFFSP
+53 TFFSP

-74 FTPLFLLTQD
+74 FTPLFLITQD

-89 GLGSMLTYALFVAS
+89 GLGSMLTYALFVLS
-103 VYAPIR
+103 LYAPLSQVGLR
-109 HTSLKRFYPL
+109 RQYPL
-119 VAAAMLMPLSV
+119 VAAAMLLPLSV
-130 TYFHYSF
+130 MYFHYSM
-137 VGTLYTH
+137 VGTSYTH
-144 YYILSFW
+144 YYILSF
-151 LMGLTLGQSEAAGR
+151 LLLGLALGQCGASGR
-165 ARAWRLGL
+165 ARAWRLIL
-173 LAALSVVAG
+173 LGALSVAAG

-189 LFSALPLCASA
+189 LFSSLPLCASA
-200 LYLRARAGRKA
+200 LYLWARAGRA
-211 APRTRRLAWGSL
+211 AGPRTRRLAWGSL

-256 LQPEAAGEFL
+256 FQPEAAGEFL
-266 RNLLSLLGFPESGSL
+266 RNLLSLLGFPENGSL
-281 FSSALAAAALSLL
+281 FSPALAPAALSLL
-294 LVALIA
+294 LLALIA
-300 WACWAALRAPG
+300 WASWSALRAPAPG
-311 DAAPLAA
+311 AAAAQSAILAQPGAA
-318 AAPSAGDPSL
+318 AAPSPAETD
-328 SEIAVPSA
+328 A
-336 PAADKS
+336 P
-342 PAAAPSAGDP
+342 
-352 SLSEIGDR
+352 GDR

-374 GLLSLTSMPR
+374 GLLTLTSMPR
-384 NMYHFLPVSVYALPL
+384 NAYHFLPISVYALPL

-404 RRLPWPKRARA
+404 KRLPWPGRWRA
-415 ALAGGMACLLAAT
+415 ALAGVLACLLAAT
-428 SAVNSLYFSRRDI
+428 SAVNYPYFSRRDV
-441 TYEPRMALESLLAE
+441 TYELRMALESLQAE

-483 GGPYDGPEAFDNL
+483 GGPYDGPEAFDTI

-552 VEALRQDAA
+552 DAALREDAA

>member
-1 MTRKILRRVLPWLVL
+1 MPWAKLRRAVPWLVL
-16 AGSFAVL
+16 AGCFAAL
-23 CVFEWRNI
+23 CYFEWRNVG
-31 SDLLDSDMASDMIYA
+31 DLLDSDMASDLIYA
-46 NLLAKEG
+46 RLLAQEG
-53 AFFSP
+53 TFFSP

-74 FTPLFLLTQD
+74 FTPLFLITQD

-89 GLGSMLTYALFVAS
+89 GLGSMLTYALFVLS
-103 VYAPIR
+103 LYAPLSQVGLR
-109 HTSLKRFYPL
+109 RQYPL
-119 VAAAMLMPLSV
+119 VAAAMLLPLSV
-130 TYFHYSF
+130 MYFHYSM
-137 VGTLYTH
+137 VGTFYTH
-144 YYILSFW
+144 NYILSF
-151 LMGLTLGQSEAAGR
+151 LLLGLALGQCGASGR
-165 ARAWRLGL
+165 ARAWRLIL
-173 LAALSVVAG
+173 LGALSVAAG

-189 LFSALPLCASA
+189 LFSSLPLCASA
-200 LYLRARAGRKA
+200 LYLRARAGRA
-211 APRTRRLAWGSL
+211 AGPRARRLAWGSL

-256 LQPEAAGEFL
+256 FQPEAAGEFL
-266 RNLLSLLGFPESGSL
+266 RNLLSLLGFPENGSL
-281 FSSALAAAALSLL
+281 FSPALAPAALSLL
-294 LVALIA
+294 LLALIA
-300 WACWAALRAPG
+300 WASWSALRAPAPG
-311 DAAPLAA
+311 AAAAQSAILAQPGAA
-318 AAPSAGDPSL
+318 AAPSPAETD
-328 SEIAVPSA
+328 A
-336 PAADKS
+336 P
-342 PAAAPSAGDP
+342 
-352 SLSEIGDR
+352 GDR

-384 NMYHFLPVSVYALPL
+384 NAYHFLPISVYALPL

-404 RRLPWPKRARA
+404 KRLPWPGRWRA

-428 SAVNSLYFSRRDI
+428 SAVNSLYFSRRDV
-441 TYEPRMALESLLAE
+441 TYELRMALESLQAE

-474 GGEVEMYSL
+474 GGEVEMYCL
-483 GGPYDGPEAFDNL
+483 EGPYDGPEAFDTI
-496 FPWLQLKAHDDTPPA
+496 FPWLQLKAHDDTPPE

-552 VEALRQDAA
+552 DAALREDAA

>member
-1 MTRKILRRVLPWLVL
+1 MPLAKLRRAVPWLVL
-16 AGSFAVL
+16 AGCFAAL
-23 CVFEWRNI
+23 CYFEWRNVG
-31 SDLLDSDMASDMIYA
+31 DLLDSDMASDLIYA
-46 NLLAKEG
+46 RLLAQEG
-53 AFFSP
+53 TFFSP

-74 FTPLFLLTQD
+74 FTPLFLITQD

-89 GLGSMLTYALFVAS
+89 GLGSMLTYALFVLS
-103 VYAPIR
+103 LYAPLSQVGLR
-109 HTSLKRFYPL
+109 RQYPL
-119 VAAAMLMPLSV
+119 VAAAMLLPLSV
-130 TYFHYSF
+130 MYFHYSM
-137 VGTLYTH
+137 VGALYTH
-144 YYILSFW
+144 YYILSF
-151 LMGLTLGQSEAAGR
+151 LLLGLALGQCGASGR
-165 ARAWRLGL
+165 ARAWRLIL
-173 LAALSVVAG
+173 LGALSVAAG

-189 LFSALPLCASA
+189 LFSSLPLCASA
-200 LYLRARAGRKA
+200 LYLWARAGRA
-211 APRTRRLAWGSL
+211 AGPRTRRLAWGSL

-256 LQPEAAGEFL
+256 FQPEAAGEFL
-266 RNLLSLLGFPESGSL
+266 RNLLSLLGFPENGSL
-281 FSSALAAAALSLL
+281 FSPALAPAALSLL
-294 LVALIA
+294 LLALIA
-300 WACWAALRAPG
+300 WASWSALRAPAPG
-311 DAAPLAA
+311 AAAAQSAILAQPGEA
-318 AAPSAGDPSL
+318 AAPSPAETD
-328 SEIAVPSA
+328 A
-336 PAADKS
+336 P
-342 PAAAPSAGDP
+342 
-352 SLSEIGDR
+352 GDR

-384 NMYHFLPVSVYALPL
+384 NAYHFLPISVYALPL

-404 RRLPWPKRARA
+404 KRLPWPGRWRA
-415 ALAGGMACLLAAT
+415 ALAGVLACLLAAT
-428 SAVNSLYFSRRDI
+428 SAVNYPYFSRRDV
-441 TYEPRMALESLLAE
+441 TYELRMALESLQAE

-474 GGEVEMYSL
+474 GGEVEMYCL
-483 GGPYDGPEAFDNL
+483 EGPYDGPEAFDTI
-496 FPWLQLKAHDDTPPA
+496 FPWLQLKAHDDTPPE

-552 VEALRQDAA
+552 DAALREDAA

>member
-1 MTRKILRRVLPWLVL
+1 MPWAKLRRAVPWLVL
-16 AGSFAVL
+16 AGCFAAL
-23 CVFEWRNI
+23 CYFEWRNVG
-31 SDLLDSDMASDMIYA
+31 DLLDSDMASDLIYA
-46 NLLAKEG
+46 RLLAQEG
-53 AFFSP
+53 TFFSP

-74 FTPLFLLTQD
+74 FTPLFLITQD

-89 GLGSMLTYALFVAS
+89 GLGSMLTYALFVLS
-103 VYAPIR
+103 LYAPLSQVGLR
-109 HTSLKRFYPL
+109 RQYPL
-119 VAAAMLMPLSV
+119 VAAAMLLPLSV
-130 TYFHYSF
+130 MYFHYSM
-137 VGTLYTH
+137 VGTFYTH
-144 YYILSFW
+144 NYILSF
-151 LMGLTLGQSEAAGR
+151 LLLGLALGQCGASGR
-165 ARAWRLGL
+165 ARAWRLIL
-173 LAALSVVAG
+173 LGALSVAAG

-189 LFSALPLCASA
+189 LFSSLPLCASA
-200 LYLRARAGRKA
+200 LYLWARAGRA
-211 APRTRRLAWGSL
+211 AGPRTRRLAWGSL

-256 LQPEAAGEFL
+256 FQPEAAGEFL
-266 RNLLSLLGFPESGSL
+266 RNLLSLLGFPENGSL
-281 FSSALAAAALSLL
+281 FSPALAPAALSLL
-294 LVALIA
+294 LLALIA
-300 WACWAALRAPG
+300 WACWAALRAPVPG
-311 DAAPLAA
+311 AA
-318 AAPSAGDPSL
+318 AAPSPAETD
-328 SEIAVPSA
+328 A
-336 PAADKS
+336 P
-342 PAAAPSAGDP
+342 
-352 SLSEIGDR
+352 GDR

-384 NMYHFLPVSVYALPL
+384 NAYHFLPISVYALPL

-404 RRLPWPKRARA
+404 KRLPWPGRWRA
-415 ALAGGMACLLAAT
+415 ALAGVLACLLAAT
-428 SAVNSLYFSRRDI
+428 SAVNYPYFSRRDV
-441 TYEPRMALESLLAE
+441 TYELRMALESLLAE

-483 GGPYDGPEAFDNL
+483 EGPYDGPEAFDTI
-496 FPWLQLKAHDDTPPA
+496 FPWLQLKAHDDTPPE

-552 VEALRQDAA
+552 DAALREDAA

>member
-1 MTRKILRRVLPWLVL
+1 MPWAKLRRAVPWLVL
-16 AGSFAVL
+16 AGCFAAL
-23 CVFEWRNI
+23 CYFEWRNVG
-31 SDLLDSDMASDMIYA
+31 DLLDSDMASDLIYA
-46 NLLAKEG
+46 RLLAQEG
-53 AFFSP
+53 TFFSP

-74 FTPLFLLTQD
+74 FTPLFLITQD

-89 GLGSMLTYALFVAS
+89 GLGSMLTYALFVLS
-103 VYAPIR
+103 LYAPLSQVGLR
-109 HTSLKRFYPL
+109 RQYPL
-119 VAAAMLMPLSV
+119 VAAAMLLPLSV
-130 TYFHYSF
+130 MYFHYSM
-137 VGTLYTH
+137 VGTFYTH
-144 YYILSFW
+144 NYILSF
-151 LMGLTLGQSEAAGR
+151 LLLGLALGQCGASGR
-165 ARAWRLGL
+165 ARAWRLIL
-173 LAALSVVAG
+173 LGALSVAAG

-189 LFSALPLCASA
+189 LFSSLPLCASA
-200 LYLRARAGRKA
+200 LYLWARAGRA
-211 APRTRRLAWGSL
+211 AGPRTRQLAWGSL

-256 LQPEAAGEFL
+256 FQPEAAGEFL
-266 RNLLSLLGFPESGSL
+266 RNLLSLLGFPENGSP
-281 FSSALAAAALSLL
+281 FSPALAPAALSLL
-294 LVALIA
+294 LLALIA
-300 WACWAALRAPG
+300 WASWSALRAPAPG
-311 DAAPLAA
+311 AAAAQSAILAQPGAA
-318 AAPSAGDPSL
+318 AAPSPAETD
-328 SEIAVPSA
+328 A
-336 PAADKS
+336 P
-342 PAAAPSAGDP
+342 
-352 SLSEIGDR
+352 GDR

-384 NMYHFLPVSVYALPL
+384 NAYHFLPISVYALPL

-404 RRLPWPKRARA
+404 KRLPWPGRWRA
-415 ALAGGMACLLAAT
+415 ALAGVLACLLAAT
-428 SAVNSLYFSRRDI
+428 SAVNYPYFSRRDV
-441 TYEPRMALESLLAE
+441 TYELRMALESLLAE

-474 GGEVEMYSL
+474 GGEVEMYCL
-483 GGPYDGPEAFDNL
+483 EGPYDGPEAFDNL

-552 VEALRQDAA
+552 DAALREDAA

>member
-1 MTRKILRRVLPWLVL
+1 MPWAKLRRAVPWLVL
-16 AGSFAVL
+16 AGCFAAL
-23 CVFEWRNI
+23 CYFEWRNVG
-31 SDLLDSDMASDMIYA
+31 DLLDSDMASDLIYA
-46 NLLAKEG
+46 RLLAQEG
-53 AFFSP
+53 TFFSP

-74 FTPLFLLTQD
+74 FTPLFLITQD

-89 GLGSMLTYALFVAS
+89 GLGSMLTYALFVLS
-103 VYAPIR
+103 LYAPLSQVGLR
-109 HTSLKRFYPL
+109 RQYPL
-119 VAAAMLMPLSV
+119 VAAAMLLPLSV
-130 TYFHYSF
+130 MYFHYSF
-137 VGTLYTH
+137 VGTFYTH
-144 YYILSFW
+144 NYILSFW
-151 LMGLTLGQSEAAGR
+151 LMGLTLGQSEASGR
-165 ARAWRLGL
+165 ARAWRLIL
-173 LAALSVVAG
+173 LGALSVAAG

-189 LFSALPLCASA
+189 LFSSLPLCASA
-200 LYLRARAGRKA
+200 LYLWARAGRA
-211 APRTRRLAWGSL
+211 AGPRTRRLAWGSL

-256 LQPEAAGEFL
+256 FQPEAAGEFL
-266 RNLLSLLGFPESGSL
+266 RNLLSLLGFPENGSL
-281 FSSALAAAALSLL
+281 FSPALAPAALSLL
-294 LVALIA
+294 LLALIA
-300 WACWAALRAPG
+300 WASWSALRAPAPG
-311 DAAPLAA
+311 AAAAQSAILAQPGEA
-318 AAPSAGDPSL
+318 AAPSPAETD
-328 SEIAVPSA
+328 A
-336 PAADKS
+336 P
-342 PAAAPSAGDP
+342 
-352 SLSEIGDR
+352 GDR

-384 NMYHFLPVSVYALPL
+384 NAYHFLPISVYALPL

-404 RRLPWPKRARA
+404 KRLPWPGRWRA
-415 ALAGGMACLLAAT
+415 ALAGVLACLLAAT
-428 SAVNSLYFSRRDI
+428 SAVNYPYFSRRDV

-474 GGEVEMYSL
+474 GGEVEMYCL
-483 GGPYDGPEAFDNL
+483 EGPYDGPEAFDNL
-496 FPWLQLKAHDDTPPA
+496 FPWLQLKAHDDTPPE

-552 VEALRQDAA
+552 DAALREDAA

>member
-1 MTRKILRRVLPWLVL
+1 MPWAKLRRAVPWLVL
-16 AGSFAVL
+16 AGCFAAL
-23 CVFEWRNI
+23 CYFEWRNVG
-31 SDLLDSDMASDMIYA
+31 DLLDSDMASDLIYA
-46 NLLAKEG
+46 RLLAQEG
-53 AFFSP
+53 TFFSP

-74 FTPLFLLTQD
+74 FTPLFLITQD

-89 GLGSMLTYALFVAS
+89 GLGSMLTYALFVLS
-103 VYAPIR
+103 LYAPLSQVGLR
-109 HTSLKRFYPL
+109 RQYPL

-165 ARAWRLGL
+165 ARAWRLIL
-173 LAALSVVAG
+173 LGALSVAAG

-189 LFSALPLCASA
+189 LFSSLPLCASA
-200 LYLRARAGRKA
+200 LYLWARAGRA
-211 APRTRRLAWGSL
+211 AGPRTRRLAWGSL

-256 LQPEAAGEFL
+256 FQPEAAGEFL
-266 RNLLSLLGFPESGSL
+266 RNLLSLLGFPENGSL
-281 FSSALAAAALSLL
+281 FSPALAPAALSLL
-294 LVALIA
+294 LLALIA
-300 WACWAALRAPG
+300 WASWSALRAPAPG
-311 DAAPLAA
+311 AAAAQSAILAQPGEA
-318 AAPSAGDPSL
+318 AAPSPAETD
-328 SEIAVPSA
+328 A
-336 PAADKS
+336 P
-342 PAAAPSAGDP
+342 
-352 SLSEIGDR
+352 GDR

-384 NMYHFLPVSVYALPL
+384 NAYHFLPISVYALPL

-404 RRLPWPKRARA
+404 KRLPWPGRWRA
-415 ALAGGMACLLAAT
+415 ALAGVLACLLAAT

-474 GGEVEMYSL
+474 GGEVEMYCL
-483 GGPYDGPEAFDNL
+483 EGPYDGPEAFDTI

-552 VEALRQDAA
+552 DAALREDAA

>member
-1 MTRKILRRVLPWLVL
+1 MPWAKLRRAVPWLVL
-16 AGSFAVL
+16 AGCFAAL
-23 CVFEWRNI
+23 CYFEWRNVG
-31 SDLLDSDMASDMIYA
+31 DLLDSDMASDLIYA
-46 NLLAKEG
+46 RLLAQEG
-53 AFFSP
+53 TFFSP

-74 FTPLFLLTQD
+74 FTPLFLITQD

-89 GLGSMLTYALFVAS
+89 GLGSMLTYALFVLS
-103 VYAPIR
+103 LYAPLSQVGLR
-109 HTSLKRFYPL
+109 RQYPL
-119 VAAAMLMPLSV
+119 VAAAMLLPLSV
-130 TYFHYSF
+130 MYFHYSM
-137 VGTLYTH
+137 VGTFYTH
-144 YYILSFW
+144 NYILSFW
-151 LMGLTLGQSEAAGR
+151 LMGLTLGQSEASGR
-165 ARAWRLGL
+165 ARAWRLIL
-173 LAALSVVAG
+173 LGALSAVAG

-189 LFSALPLCASA
+189 LFSSLPLCASA
-200 LYLRARAGRKA
+200 LYLWARAGRA
-211 APRTRRLAWGSL
+211 AGPRTRRLAWGSL

-256 LQPEAAGEFL
+256 FQPEAAGEFL
-266 RNLLSLLGFPESGSL
+266 RNLLSLLGFPENGSL
-281 FSSALAAAALSLL
+281 FSPALAPAASSLL
-294 LVALIA
+294 LLALIA
-300 WACWAALRAPG
+300 WASWSALRAPAPG
-311 DAAPLAA
+311 AAAAQSAILAQPGEA
-318 AAPSAGDPSL
+318 AAPSPAETD
-328 SEIAVPSA
+328 A
-336 PAADKS
+336 P
-342 PAAAPSAGDP
+342 
-352 SLSEIGDR
+352 GDR

-384 NMYHFLPVSVYALPL
+384 NAYHFLPISVYALPL

-404 RRLPWPKRARA
+404 KRLPWPGRWRA
-415 ALAGGMACLLAAT
+415 ALAGVLACLLAAT
-428 SAVNSLYFSRRDI
+428 SAVNYPYFSRRDV
-441 TYEPRMALESLLAE
+441 TYELRMALESLLAE

-474 GGEVEMYSL
+474 GGEVEMYCL
-483 GGPYDGPEAFDNL
+483 EGPYDGPEAFDTI
-496 FPWLQLKAHDDTPPA
+496 FPWLQLKAHDDTPPE

>member
-1 MTRKILRRVLPWLVL
+1 MPWAKLRRAVPWLVL

-173 LAALSVVAG
+173 LAALSAVAG

-256 LQPEAAGEFL
+256 FQPEAAGEFL
-266 RNLLSLLGFPESGSL
+266 RNLLSLLGFPENGSL
-281 FSSALAAAALSLL
+281 FSPALAPAALSLL
-294 LVALIA
+294 LLALIA
-300 WACWAALRAPG
+300 WASWSALRAPAPG
-311 DAAPLAA
+311 AAAAQSAILAQPGAAAAAAVPGAPLAQ
-318 AAPSAGDPSL
+318 
-328 SEIAVPSA
+328 
-336 PAADKS
+336 PAS
-342 PAAAPSAGDP
+342 PAETDAP
-352 SLSEIGDR
+352 GDR
-360 VLALF
+360 VLAMF

-384 NMYHFLPVSVYALPL
+384 NAYHFLPISVYALPL

-404 RRLPWPKRARA
+404 KRLPWPGRWRA
-415 ALAGGMACLLAAT
+415 ALAGVLACLLAAT

-474 GGEVEMYSL
+474 GGEVEMYCL
-483 GGPYDGPEAFDNL
+483 EGPYDGPEAFDTI

-552 VEALRQDAA
+552 DAALREDAA

>member
-1 MTRKILRRVLPWLVL
+1 MPWAKLRRAVPWLVL
-16 AGSFAVL
+16 AGCFAAL
-23 CVFEWRNI
+23 CYFEWRNVG
-31 SDLLDSDMASDMIYA
+31 DLLDSDMASDLIYA
-46 NLLAKEG
+46 RLLAQEG
-53 AFFSP
+53 TFFSP

-74 FTPLFLLTQD
+74 FTPLFLITQD

-89 GLGSMLTYALFVAS
+89 GLGSMLTYALFVLS
-103 VYAPIR
+103 LYAPLSQVGLR
-109 HTSLKRFYPL
+109 RQYPL
-119 VAAAMLMPLSV
+119 VAAAMLLPLSV
-130 TYFHYSF
+130 MYFHYSM
-137 VGTLYTH
+137 VGTFYTH
-144 YYILSFW
+144 NYILSF
-151 LMGLTLGQSEAAGR
+151 LLLGLALGQCGASGR
-165 ARAWRLGL
+165 ARAWRLIL
-173 LAALSVVAG
+173 LGALSVAAG

-189 LFSALPLCASA
+189 LFSSLPLCASA
-200 LYLRARAGRKA
+200 LYLWARAGRA
-211 APRTRRLAWGSL
+211 AGPRTRRLAWGSL

-256 LQPEAAGEFL
+256 FQPEAAGEFL
-266 RNLLSLLGFPESGSL
+266 RNLLSLLGFPENGSL
-281 FSSALAAAALSLL
+281 FSPALAPAALSLL
-294 LVALIA
+294 LLALIA
-300 WACWAALRAPG
+300 WASWSALRAPAPG
-311 DAAPLAA
+311 AAAAQSAILAQPGEA
-318 AAPSAGDPSL
+318 AAPSPAETD
-328 SEIAVPSA
+328 A
-336 PAADKS
+336 P
-342 PAAAPSAGDP
+342 
-352 SLSEIGDR
+352 GDR

-384 NMYHFLPVSVYALPL
+384 NAYHFLPISVYALPL

-404 RRLPWPKRARA
+404 KRLPWPGRWRA
-415 ALAGGMACLLAAT
+415 ALAGVLACLLAAT

-474 GGEVEMYSL
+474 GGEVEMYCL
-483 GGPYDGPEAFDNL
+483 EGPYDGPEAFDTI
-496 FPWLQLKAHDDTPPA
+496 FPWLQLKAHDDTPPE

-552 VEALRQDAA
+552 DAALREDAA

>member
-1 MTRKILRRVLPWLVL
+1 MPWAKLRRAVPWLVL
-16 AGSFAVL
+16 AGCFAAL
-23 CVFEWRNI
+23 CYFEWRNVG
-31 SDLLDSDMASDMIYA
+31 DLLDSDMASDLIYA
-46 NLLAKEG
+46 RLLAQEG
-53 AFFSP
+53 TFFSP

-74 FTPLFLLTQD
+74 FTPLFLITQD

-89 GLGSMLTYALFVAS
+89 GLGSMLTYALFVLS
-103 VYAPIR
+103 LYAPLSQVGLR
-109 HTSLKRFYPL
+109 RQYPL
-119 VAAAMLMPLSV
+119 VAAAMLLPLSV
-130 TYFHYSF
+130 MYFHYSM
-137 VGTLYTH
+137 VGTFYTH
-144 YYILSFW
+144 NYILSF
-151 LMGLTLGQSEAAGR
+151 LLLGLALGQCGASGR
-165 ARAWRLGL
+165 ARAWRLIL
-173 LAALSVVAG
+173 LGALSVAAG

-189 LFSALPLCASA
+189 LFSSLPLCASA
-200 LYLRARAGRKA
+200 LYLRARAGRA
-211 APRTRRLAWGSL
+211 AGPRTRRLAWGSL

-256 LQPEAAGEFL
+256 FQPEAAGEFL
-266 RNLLSLLGFPESGSL
+266 RNLLSLLGFPENGSL
-281 FSSALAAAALSLL
+281 FSPALAPAALSLL
-294 LVALIA
+294 LLALIA
-300 WACWAALRAPG
+300 WASWSALRAPAPG
-311 DAAPLAA
+311 AAAAQSAILAQPGEA
-318 AAPSAGDPSL
+318 AAPSPAETD
-328 SEIAVPSA
+328 A
-336 PAADKS
+336 P
-342 PAAAPSAGDP
+342 
-352 SLSEIGDR
+352 GDR

-384 NMYHFLPVSVYALPL
+384 NAYHFLPISVYALPL

-404 RRLPWPKRARA
+404 KRLPWPGRWRA
-415 ALAGGMACLLAAT
+415 ALAGVLACLLAAT
-428 SAVNSLYFSRRDI
+428 SAVNYPYFSRRDV
-441 TYEPRMALESLLAE
+441 TYELRMALESLQAE

-483 GGPYDGPEAFDNL
+483 GGPYDGPEAFDTI

-552 VEALRQDAA
+552 DAALREDAA